1 MKRVLIVDDDRNM
14 HVLYED
20 LFLEQQKE
28 YQLSFAIS
36 VENAIDIMKQT
47 EFDLVILDIVMEPLS
62 GQYLLLKL
70 REDKNLKNTQIPV
83 IIVSVLDATELDFLK
98 KLYNVHIFQKPL
110 NIKKFTKIV
119 EEIIV

>member
-28 YQLSFAIS
+28 YQLRFAIS
-36 VENAIDIMKQT
+36 VENAIDIMRQT

-70 REDKNLKNTQIPV
+70 REDKNMKNTQIPV
-83 IIVSVLDATELDFLK
+83 IIVSVLDAKELDFLK

-119 EEIIV
+119 EEMIV